1 MAHIPYG
8 YEIVNGDAKI
18 IADEQANIIRLYE
31 TFISGASYRL
41 CREASGI
48 PRTEKGCRAILC
60 DRTYLGTDFYPPLL
74 DTELFQLAQA
84 EFARRPKN
92 PGGRK
97 KRKPLP
103 IQTTFNFDPTAMKHM
118 GTELKDGGQMQALVA
133 LHDFI
138 VPMCGNAIN
147 DTS

>member
-1 MAHIPYG
+1 MAHVPYG
-8 YEIVNGDAKI
+8 YKIVNGAAMIVDDEKAKI
-18 IADEQANIIRLYE
+18 IQLYE

-48 PRTEKGCRAILC
+48 PRTAKGCRAILS
-60 DRTYLGTDFYPPLL
+60 DRTYLGTDFYPQLL

-84 EFARRPKN
+84 EFARKPKN

-103 IQTTFNFDPTAMKHM
+103 IQTTFNFDPTAMQHM
-118 GTELKDGGQMQALVA
+118 VTELKDGGQMQALVA

>member
-8 YEIVNGDAKI
+8 YRIVNGAAEIVYDEQSKI
-18 IADEQANIIRLYE
+18 IQLYE
-31 TFISGASYRL
+31 TFTSGASYRL

-48 PRTEKGCRAILC
+48 PRTAKGCRAILC

-118 GTELKDGGQMQALVA
+118 GTELKDVGQMQALVA

-138 VPMCGNAIN
+138 LPAYGNAVN

>member
-60 DRTYLGTDFYPPLL
+60 DRTYLGTDFYPQLL
-74 DTELFQLAQA
+74 DTDLFRLAQA
-84 EFARRPKN
+84 EFAQRPKGH
-92 PGGRK
+92 GGRK
-97 KRKPLP
+97 KRKTIP
-103 IQTTFNFDPTAMKHM
+103 IQTVFSFDPTAMQQM
-118 GTELKDGGQMQALVA
+118 GGELKDGGRMQTLVA
-133 LHDFI
+133 MHDFI
-138 VPMCGNAIN
+138 MPAYGNAVN